1 MDHAGRAV
9 TVTSPGVRRKF
20 TLCSMDGLEWPRPLT
35 GRPDAAA
42 AVLLPSSSPLGN
54 STMPGMPSRKSAD
67 APAPTG
73 FLGPDR
79 NWHLGAGLMTAAT
92 AVAFTIWAFTH
103 TGTDINV
110 LLLIL
115 AIAFGLFMAFNIG
128 GNDVANSF
136 GTSVGAGTLTMK
148 QALVVAAVFEVSG
161 AVLAGGSVTE
171 TVRSGIVDIEAMD
184 VDPFSFA
191 YIMMAA
197 LLGAAVWL
205 LLATRMGWPVST
217 THAIIGGIVGAAVT
231 TGVVT
236 GSGGFEMVQW
246 GEIGQIAISWVLS
259 PLLGGV
265 AAYLLFGL
273 IKRHILT
280 PAARA
285 IVLGSRGFDDA
296 EDDEDDGDEDGTGR
310 HVPGY
315 ERVTELQQSAFAE
328 SAALDLTPGSP
339 GAELAEQASHLSKK
353 ERKAARKVERRAA
366 YHALE
371 KRVPPLAAV
380 GAVLLAAMLVFKGL
394 DNTGLTISTGG
405 GVLML
410 IMLAIGVWIATTV
423 FARALKKQSI
433 SRATFIMFSWMQVF
447 TACAFAFSHG
457 ANDIANAVG
466 PFAAVLEVLRTG
478 AISSE
483 AAVPTAVLAA
493 FGVALISGL
502 WFVGRKVIHTVGT
515 GLTAMHPS
523 SGFAAELA
531 AATIVLLASVLGL
544 PVSSTHIL
552 IGAVLGVGIVN
563 HAANWKLMRP
573 IFLAW
578 IITLPAA
585 ASIGAVVVLVL
596 RAMF

>member
-1 MDHAGRAV
+1 MAR
-9 TVTSPGVRRKF
+9 TSAQ
-20 TLCSMDGLEWPRPLT
+20 D
-35 GRPDAAA
+35 
-42 AVLLPSSSPLGN
+42 
-54 STMPGMPSRKSAD
+54 STD
-67 APAPTG
+67 APVTKG

-79 NWHLGAGLMTAAT
+79 NWHVGAGLMTLAT
-92 AVAFTIWAFTH
+92 VVAFTIWAFTH
-103 TGTDINV
+103 TGTDVNAF
-110 LLLIL
+110 LLIL

-171 TVRSGIVDIEAMD
+171 TVRSGIVDLEGMAI
-184 VDPFSFA
+184 DPLAFA
-191 YIMMAA
+191 LIMMSA

-231 TGVVT
+231 TGLVT
-236 GSGGFEMVQW
+236 GTGGFAMVQW
-246 GEIGQIAISWVLS
+246 GEIGKIAVSWILS
-259 PLLGGV
+259 PLLGGI
-265 AAYLLFGL
+265 ASFLLFGA
-273 IKRHILT
+273 IKRRILA

-285 IVLGSRGFDDA
+285 IALGSRGYDDA
-296 EDDEDDGDEDGTGR
+296 EDDDDDDEEDDADESGQR
-310 HVPGY
+310 HVPAS
-315 ERVTELQQSAFAE
+315 ERMTELQQSAFAE
-328 SAALDLTPGSP
+328 SAALDLTPGGP
-339 GAELAEQASHLSKK
+339 GAELIEASADLTKK
-353 ERKAARKVERRAA
+353 ERKAARKVERKAA

-371 KRVPPLAAV
+371 KRVPPLAA
-380 GAVLLAAMLVFKGL
+380 GAAMLLAAMLVFKGL
-394 DNTGLTISTGG
+394 DNVGLNISVGG

-410 IMLAIGVWIATTV
+410 VMLALGVWMATTI

-457 ANDIANAVG
+457 ANDIANAIG
-466 PFAAVLEVLRTG
+466 PFVAVLDVLKTG
-478 AISSE
+478 QIGAE
-483 AAVPTAVLAA
+483 AAVPTAALIA
-493 FGVALISGL
+493 FGIALVSGL

-563 HAANWKLMRP
+563 HAANWRLMRP

-585 ASIGAVVVLVL
+585 AGIGAAVVLVL

>member
-1 MDHAGRAV
+1 
-9 TVTSPGVRRKF
+9 
-20 TLCSMDGLEWPRPLT
+20 
-35 GRPDAAA
+35 
-42 AVLLPSSSPLGN
+42 
-54 STMPGMPSRKSAD
+54 MPGTPAQTTTD
-67 APAPTG
+67 APVPAG

-79 NWHLGAGLMTAAT
+79 NWHLGAGLMTVAAT
-92 AVAFTIWAFTH
+92 VAFAIWSFTH
-103 TGTDINV
+103 TGTDVNAF
-110 LLLIL
+110 LLIL

-148 QALVVAAVFEVSG
+148 QALMVAAVFEVSG
-161 AVLAGGSVTE
+161 AVLAGSSVTE
-171 TVRSGIVDIEAMD
+171 TVRSGIVDIGAMHI
-184 VDPFSFA
+184 DPLSFA

-236 GSGGFEMVQW
+236 GTGGLEMVQW
-246 GEIGQIAISWVLS
+246 GEIGQIVISWILS

-265 AAYLLFGL
+265 TAYLLFGA
-273 IKRHILT
+273 IKRHILA
-280 PAARA
+280 PSARA
-285 IVLGSRGFDDA
+285 IALGSRGFDDA
-296 EDDEDDGDEDGTGR
+296 EDDEDDEEDEDGSEDESGR
-310 HVPGY
+310 HVAGY
-315 ERVTELQQSAFAE
+315 ERVSELQQSAFAE
-328 SAALDLTPGSP
+328 SAALDLTPGGP
-339 GAELAEQASHLSKK
+339 GAELAEHASHLTKK

-371 KRVPPLAAV
+371 KRVPPLAA
-380 GAVLLAAMLVFKGL
+380 GASVLLAGMLVFKGL
-394 DNTGLTISTGG
+394 KNVGLDISLGN
-405 GVLML
+405 GVLLL
-410 IMLAIGVWIATTV
+410 IMLAVGVWMATTV

-457 ANDIANAVG
+457 ANDIANAIG
-466 PFAAVLEVLRTG
+466 PFAAVLDVLRTG
-478 AISSE
+478 RIASE
-483 AAVPTAVLAA
+483 AAVPTAVLIA

-531 AATIVLLASVLGL
+531 AASVVLLASVLGL

-585 ASIGAVVVLVL
+585 AGIGAVVVLVL
-596 RAMF
+596 RAIF

>member
-1 MDHAGRAV
+1 MAR
-9 TVTSPGVRRKF
+9 TSAQ
-20 TLCSMDGLEWPRPLT
+20 D
-35 GRPDAAA
+35 
-42 AVLLPSSSPLGN
+42 
-54 STMPGMPSRKSAD
+54 STD
-67 APAPTG
+67 APVTQG

-79 NWHLGAGLMTAAT
+79 SWHLGAGLMTLAT
-92 AVAFTIWAFTH
+92 VVAFTIWAFTH
-103 TGTDINV
+103 TGTDVNTF
-110 LLLIL
+110 LLIL

-171 TVRSGIVDIEAMD
+171 TVRSGIVDLEGMAI
-184 VDPFSFA
+184 DPLAFA
-191 YIMMAA
+191 LIMMSA

-231 TGVVT
+231 TGLVT
-236 GSGGFEMVQW
+236 GTGGFAMVQW
-246 GEIGQIAISWVLS
+246 GEIGKIAVSWILS
-259 PLLGGV
+259 PLLGGI
-265 AAYLLFGL
+265 ASFLLFGA
-273 IKRHILT
+273 IKRRILS

-285 IVLGSRGFDDA
+285 IALGSRGYDDA
-296 EDDEDDGDEDGTGR
+296 EDDEDDDDEEDDADESWQR
-310 HVPGY
+310 HVPAS
-315 ERVTELQQSAFAE
+315 ERMTELQQSAFAE
-328 SAALDLTPGSP
+328 SAALDLTPGGP
-339 GAELAEQASHLSKK
+339 GAELIEASADLTKK
-353 ERKAARKVERRAA
+353 ERKAARKVERKAA

-371 KRVPPLAAV
+371 KRVPPLAA
-380 GAVLLAAMLVFKGL
+380 GAAMLLAAMLVFKGL
-394 DNTGLTISTGG
+394 DNVGLNISVGG

-410 IMLAIGVWIATTV
+410 LMLALGVWMATTV

-457 ANDIANAVG
+457 ANDIANAIG
-466 PFAAVLEVLRTG
+466 PFVAVLDVLKTG
-478 AISSE
+478 QIGAE
-483 AAVPTAVLAA
+483 AAVPTAALIA
-493 FGVALISGL
+493 FGVALVSGL

-563 HAANWKLMRP
+563 HAANWRLMRP

-585 ASIGAVVVLVL
+585 AGIGAAVVLLL

>member
-1 MDHAGRAV
+1 M
-9 TVTSPGVRRKF
+9 PGSTAQR
-20 TLCSMDGLEWPRPLT
+20 S
-35 GRPDAAA
+35 PDA
-42 AVLLPSSSPLGN
+42 PSS
-54 STMPGMPSRKSAD
+54 A
-67 APAPTG
+67 G

-79 NWHLGAGLMTAAT
+79 NWHLGAGLMTLAT
-92 AVAFTIWAFTH
+92 VVAFSIWSFSQS
-103 TGTDINV
+103 GTDVNAF
-110 LLLIL
+110 LLIL

-171 TVRSGIVDIEAMD
+171 TVRSGIVDIDGMD
-184 VDPFSFA
+184 MDPMSFA

-197 LLGAAVWL
+197 LAGAAIWL

-217 THAIIGGIVGAAVT
+217 THALIGGIVGAAVT

-236 GSGGFEMVQW
+236 GTGGFGMVRW
-246 GEIGQIAISWVLS
+246 SEIGKIAMSWVLS
-259 PLLGGV
+259 PLLG
-265 AAYLLFGL
+265 AISAYLLFGA
-273 IKRHILT
+273 IKRHILG

-285 IVLGSRGFDDA
+285 IALGSRGYDDA
-296 EDDEDDGDEDGTGR
+296 EDDDDDDDDEDDEDESR
-310 HVPGY
+310 HVSGHQ
-315 ERVTELQQSAFAE
+315 RVGELQQSAFAE
-328 SAALDLTPGSP
+328 SAALDLSPGSS
-339 GAELAEQASHLSKK
+339 GAQFVERAQSLRKK
-353 ERKAARKVERRAA
+353 ERKAARKVERKAA

-371 KRVPPLAAV
+371 KRVPPLAA
-380 GAVLLAAMLVFKGL
+380 GAAVLLAAMLVFKGL
-394 DNTGLTISTGG
+394 DNVGLNISVGG
-405 GVLML
+405 AVLL
-410 IMLAIGVWIATTV
+410 LTMLALGVWMATTV

-447 TACAFAFSHG
+447 TASAFAFSHG

-466 PFAAVLEVLRTG
+466 PFAAVLDVLRTG
-478 AISSE
+478 EIGQE
-483 AAVPTAVLAA
+483 AAVPTAVLVA
-493 FGVALISGL
+493 FGIALVSGL

-585 ASIGAVVVLVL
+585 ATIGAVMVLVL
-596 RAMF
+596 RATF

>member
-1 MDHAGRAV
+1 MAR
-9 TVTSPGVRRKF
+9 TSAQ
-20 TLCSMDGLEWPRPLT
+20 D
-35 GRPDAAA
+35 
-42 AVLLPSSSPLGN
+42 
-54 STMPGMPSRKSAD
+54 STD
-67 APAPTG
+67 APGTKG

-79 NWHLGAGLMTAAT
+79 NWHVGAGLMTLAT
-92 AVAFTIWAFTH
+92 VVAFTIWAFTH
-103 TGTDINV
+103 TGTDVNAF
-110 LLLIL
+110 LLIL

-171 TVRSGIVDIEAMD
+171 TVRSGIVDLGGMAI
-184 VDPFSFA
+184 DPLAFA
-191 YIMMAA
+191 LIMMSA

-231 TGVVT
+231 TGLVT
-236 GSGGFEMVQW
+236 GTGGFAMVQW
-246 GEIGQIAISWVLS
+246 GEIGKIAVSWILS
-259 PLLGGV
+259 PLLGGI
-265 AAYLLFGL
+265 ASFLLFGA
-273 IKRHILT
+273 IKRRILA

-285 IVLGSRGFDDA
+285 IALGSRGYDDA
-296 EDDEDDGDEDGTGR
+296 EDDDDDDEEDDADESWQR
-310 HVPGY
+310 HVPAS
-315 ERVTELQQSAFAE
+315 ERMTELQQSAFAE
-328 SAALDLTPGSP
+328 SAALDLTPGGP
-339 GAELAEQASHLSKK
+339 GAELIEASADLTKK
-353 ERKAARKVERRAA
+353 ERKAARKVERKAA

-371 KRVPPLAAV
+371 KRVPPLAA
-380 GAVLLAAMLVFKGL
+380 GAAMLLAAMLVFKGL
-394 DNTGLTISTGG
+394 DNVGLNISVGG

-410 IMLAIGVWIATTV
+410 VMLALGVWMATTI

-457 ANDIANAVG
+457 ANDIANAIG
-466 PFAAVLEVLRTG
+466 PFVAVLDVLKTG
-478 AISSE
+478 QIGAE
-483 AAVPTAVLAA
+483 AAVPTAALIA
-493 FGVALISGL
+493 FGIALVSGL

-563 HAANWKLMRP
+563 HAANWRLMRP

-585 ASIGAVVVLVL
+585 AGIGAAVVLVL

>member
-1 MDHAGRAV
+1 M
-9 TVTSPGVRRKF
+9 SPTPVQQH
-20 TLCSMDGLEWPRPLT
+20 S
-35 GRPDAAA
+35 
-42 AVLLPSSSPLGN
+42 
-54 STMPGMPSRKSAD
+54 D
-67 APAPTG
+67 APVTGG

-79 NWHLGAGLMTAAT
+79 NWHLGAGLMTAA
-92 AVAFTIWAFTH
+92 AVVAFTIWSFSHAGGEVDT
-103 TGTDINV
+103 
-110 LLLIL
+110 LLLIV

-171 TVRSGIVDIEAMD
+171 TVRNGIVDIDGMHMD
-184 VDPFSFA
+184 PLSFA
-191 YIMMAA
+191 YIMMSA

-205 LLATRMGWPVST
+205 LLATKMGWPVST

-231 TGVVT
+231 TGIVT
-236 GSGGFEMVQW
+236 GTGGLEMVQW
-246 GEIGQIAISWVLS
+246 GEIGKIAISWILS
-259 PLLGGV
+259 PLLGGI
-265 AAYLLFGL
+265 AAFFLFGA
-273 IKRHILT
+273 IKRRILT

-285 IVLGSRGFDDA
+285 IALGSRGFDDA
-296 EDDEDDGDEDGTGR
+296 EDDDDADDDESDDEDSR

-328 SAALDLTPGSP
+328 SAALDLSPGTP
-339 GAELAEQASHLSKK
+339 GAELAQQASSLSKK
-353 ERKAARKVERRAA
+353 ERKAARKIERKAA

-371 KRVPPLAAV
+371 KRVPPLAA
-380 GAVLLAAMLVFKGL
+380 GAAVVIAAMLVFKGL
-394 DNTGLTISTGG
+394 KNVGLDLSIGG
-405 GVLML
+405 AVLML
-410 IMLAIGVWIATTV
+410 IMVAMAVWMAVTV

-447 TACAFAFSHG
+447 TASAFAFSHG

-466 PFAAVLEVLRTG
+466 PFAAVLDVLSTG
-478 AISSE
+478 EISEE

-493 FGVALISGL
+493 FGVALVSGL
-502 WFVGRKVIHTVGT
+502 WFVGRRVIATVGT
-515 GLTAMHPS
+515 GLTSMHPS

-531 AATIVLLASVLGL
+531 AAGVVMLASVLGL

-596 RAMF
+596 RTAF

>member
-1 MDHAGRAV
+1 MAR
-9 TVTSPGVRRKF
+9 TSAQ
-20 TLCSMDGLEWPRPLT
+20 D
-35 GRPDAAA
+35 
-42 AVLLPSSSPLGN
+42 
-54 STMPGMPSRKSAD
+54 STD
-67 APAPTG
+67 APVTQG

-79 NWHLGAGLMTAAT
+79 SWHVGAGLLTIAT
-92 AVAFTIWAFTH
+92 VVAFTIWAFTH
-103 TGTDINV
+103 TGTDV
-110 LLLIL
+110 SAFLLIL

-171 TVRSGIVDIEAMD
+171 TVRSGIVDLEGMAI
-184 VDPFSFA
+184 DPLAFA
-191 YIMMAA
+191 LIMMSA

-231 TGVVT
+231 TGLVT
-236 GSGGFEMVQW
+236 GTGGFAMVQW
-246 GEIGQIAISWVLS
+246 GEIGKIAVSWILS
-259 PLLGGV
+259 PLLGGI
-265 AAYLLFGL
+265 ASFLLFGA
-273 IKRHILT
+273 IKRRILA

-285 IVLGSRGFDDA
+285 IALGSRGYDDA
-296 EDDEDDGDEDGTGR
+296 EDDDDDDEEDDADESWQR
-310 HVPGY
+310 HVPAS
-315 ERVTELQQSAFAE
+315 ERMTELQQSAFAE
-328 SAALDLTPGSP
+328 SAALDLTPGGP
-339 GAELAEQASHLSKK
+339 GAELIEASADLTKK
-353 ERKAARKVERRAA
+353 ERKAARKVERKAA

-371 KRVPPLAAV
+371 KRVPPLAA
-380 GAVLLAAMLVFKGL
+380 GAAMLLAAMLVFKGL
-394 DNTGLTISTGG
+394 DNVGLNISVGG

-410 IMLAIGVWIATTV
+410 VMLALGVWMATTI

-457 ANDIANAVG
+457 ANDIANAIG
-466 PFAAVLEVLRTG
+466 PFVAVLDVLKTG
-478 AISSE
+478 QIGAE
-483 AAVPTAVLAA
+483 AAVPTAALIA
-493 FGVALISGL
+493 FGVALVSGL

-563 HAANWKLMRP
+563 HAANWRLMRP

-585 ASIGAVVVLVL
+585 AGIGAAGVLVL
-596 RAMF
+596 RAIF

>member
-1 MDHAGRAV
+1 MARTTDQR
-9 TVTSPGVRRKF
+9 TT
-20 TLCSMDGLEWPRPLT
+20 
-35 GRPDAAA
+35 
-42 AVLLPSSSPLGN
+42 
-54 STMPGMPSRKSAD
+54 D
-67 APAPTG
+67 APVSQG

-79 NWHLGAGLMTAAT
+79 NWHLGAGLMTLAT
-92 AVAFTIWAFTH
+92 VVAFTIWAFTH
-103 TGTDINV
+103 TGTDVNAF
-110 LLLIL
+110 LLIL

-171 TVRSGIVDIEAMD
+171 TVRSGIVDLEGMAIE
-184 VDPFSFA
+184 PLSFA
-191 YIMMAA
+191 LIMMSA

-231 TGVVT
+231 TGLVT
-236 GSGGFEMVQW
+236 GTGGFAMVQW
-246 GEIGQIAISWVLS
+246 GEIGKIAVSWVLS
-259 PLLGGV
+259 PLLGGI
-265 AAYLLFGL
+265 ASFLLFGA
-273 IKRHILT
+273 IKRRILA
-280 PAARA
+280 PSARA
-285 IVLGSRGFDDA
+285 IALGSRGFDDA
-296 EDDEDDGDEDGTGR
+296 EDDEDDEDEEEQR
-310 HVPGY
+310 HVPAS

-339 GAELAEQASHLSKK
+339 GAELAEHAAGLSKK
-353 ERKAARKVERRAA
+353 ERKAARKIERKAA

-371 KRVPPLAAV
+371 KRVPPLAA
-380 GAVLLAAMLVFKGL
+380 GAAVLLAAMLVFKGL
-394 DNTGLTISTGG
+394 KNVGLELSIGS

-410 IMLAIGVWIATTV
+410 VMIALGVWMATTI

-457 ANDIANAVG
+457 ANDIANAIG
-466 PFAAVLEVLRTG
+466 PFAAVLDVLETG
-478 AISSE
+478 AIGEE
-483 AAVPTAVLAA
+483 AAVPTAALIA
-493 FGVALISGL
+493 FGIALVSGL

-515 GLTAMHPS
+515 GLTSMHPS

-552 IGAVLGVGIVN
+552 IGAVLGVGVVN
-563 HAANWKLMRP
+563 HAANWRLMRP
-573 IFLAW
+573 IALAW

-585 ASIGAVVVLVL
+585 AGIGAVVVLVL
-596 RAMF
+596 RALF

>member
-1 MDHAGRAV
+1 MAR
-9 TVTSPGVRRKF
+9 TSAQ
-20 TLCSMDGLEWPRPLT
+20 D
-35 GRPDAAA
+35 
-42 AVLLPSSSPLGN
+42 
-54 STMPGMPSRKSAD
+54 STD
-67 APAPTG
+67 APVTKG

-79 NWHLGAGLMTAAT
+79 NWHVGAGLMTLAT
-92 AVAFTIWAFTH
+92 VVAFTIWAFTH
-103 TGTDINV
+103 TGTDINAF
-110 LLLIL
+110 LLIL

-171 TVRSGIVDIEAMD
+171 TVRSGIVDLEGMAI
-184 VDPFSFA
+184 DPLAFA
-191 YIMMAA
+191 LIMMSA

-231 TGVVT
+231 TGLVT
-236 GSGGFEMVQW
+236 GTGGFAMVQW
-246 GEIGQIAISWVLS
+246 GEIGKIAVSWILS
-259 PLLGGV
+259 PLLGGI
-265 AAYLLFGL
+265 ASFLLFGA
-273 IKRHILT
+273 IKRRILA

-285 IVLGSRGFDDA
+285 IALGSRGYDDA
-296 EDDEDDGDEDGTGR
+296 EDDEDDDDEEDDADESWQR
-310 HVPGY
+310 HVPAS
-315 ERVTELQQSAFAE
+315 ERMTELQQSAFAE
-328 SAALDLTPGSP
+328 SAALDLTPGGP
-339 GAELAEQASHLSKK
+339 GAELIEASADLTKK
-353 ERKAARKVERRAA
+353 QRKAARKVERKAA

-371 KRVPPLAAV
+371 KRVPPLAA
-380 GAVLLAAMLVFKGL
+380 GAAMLLAAMLVFKGL
-394 DNTGLTISTGG
+394 DNVGLNISVGG

-410 IMLAIGVWIATTV
+410 VMLALGVWMATTI

-457 ANDIANAVG
+457 ANDIANAIG
-466 PFAAVLEVLRTG
+466 PFVAVLDVLKTG
-478 AISSE
+478 QIGAE
-483 AAVPTAVLAA
+483 AAVPTAALIA
-493 FGVALISGL
+493 FGIALVSGL

-563 HAANWKLMRP
+563 HAANWRLMRP

-578 IITLPAA
+578 VITLPAA
-585 ASIGAVVVLVL
+585 AGIGAAVVLVL

>member
-1 MDHAGRAV
+1 MAR
-9 TVTSPGVRRKF
+9 TSAQ
-20 TLCSMDGLEWPRPLT
+20 D
-35 GRPDAAA
+35 
-42 AVLLPSSSPLGN
+42 
-54 STMPGMPSRKSAD
+54 STD
-67 APAPTG
+67 APVTQG

-79 NWHLGAGLMTAAT
+79 NWHVGAGLMTLAT
-92 AVAFTIWAFTH
+92 VVAFTIWAFTH
-103 TGTDINV
+103 TGTDVNAF
-110 LLLIL
+110 LLIL

-171 TVRSGIVDIEAMD
+171 TVRSGIVDLEGVAI
-184 VDPFSFA
+184 DPPAFA
-191 YIMMAA
+191 LIMMSA

-231 TGVVT
+231 TGLVT
-236 GSGGFEMVQW
+236 GTGGFAMVHW
-246 GEIGQIAISWVLS
+246 GEIGKIAVSWILS
-259 PLLGGV
+259 PLLGGI
-265 AAYLLFGL
+265 ASFLLFGA
-273 IKRHILT
+273 IKRRILA

-285 IVLGSRGFDDA
+285 IALGSRGYDDA
-296 EDDEDDGDEDGTGR
+296 EDDDDDDDDDEDDDADESWQR
-310 HVPGY
+310 HVPAS
-315 ERVTELQQSAFAE
+315 ERMTELQQSAFAE
-328 SAALDLTPGSP
+328 SAALDLTPGGP
-339 GAELAEQASHLSKK
+339 GAELIEASADLTKK
-353 ERKAARKVERRAA
+353 ERKAARKVERKAA

-371 KRVPPLAAV
+371 KRVPPLAA
-380 GAVLLAAMLVFKGL
+380 GAAMVLAAMLVFKGL
-394 DNTGLTISTGG
+394 DNVGLNISVGG

-410 IMLAIGVWIATTV
+410 VMLALGVWMATTI

-457 ANDIANAVG
+457 ANDIANAIG
-466 PFAAVLEVLRTG
+466 PFAAVLDVLKTG
-478 AISSE
+478 QIGAE
-483 AAVPTAVLAA
+483 AAVPTAALIA
-493 FGVALISGL
+493 FGIALVSGL

-563 HAANWKLMRP
+563 HAANWRLMRP

-585 ASIGAVVVLVL
+585 AGIGAAVVLVL

>member
-1 MDHAGRAV
+1 MAR
-9 TVTSPGVRRKF
+9 TSAQ
-20 TLCSMDGLEWPRPLT
+20 D
-35 GRPDAAA
+35 
-42 AVLLPSSSPLGN
+42 
-54 STMPGMPSRKSAD
+54 STD
-67 APAPTG
+67 APVAQG

-79 NWHLGAGLMTAAT
+79 SWHLGAGLMTLAT
-92 AVAFTIWAFTH
+92 VVAFTIWAFTH
-103 TGTDINV
+103 TGTDVNAF
-110 LLLIL
+110 LLIL

-171 TVRSGIVDIEAMD
+171 TVRSGIVDLEGMSI
-184 VDPFSFA
+184 DPLAFA
-191 YIMMAA
+191 LIMMSA

-231 TGVVT
+231 TGLVT
-236 GSGGFEMVQW
+236 GTGGFAMVQW
-246 GEIGQIAISWVLS
+246 GEIGKIAVSWILS
-259 PLLGGV
+259 PLLGGI
-265 AAYLLFGL
+265 ASFLLFGA
-273 IKRHILT
+273 IKRRILA

-285 IVLGSRGFDDA
+285 IALGSRGYDDA
-296 EDDEDDGDEDGTGR
+296 EDDEDDDSEEDEDDAEQR
-310 HVPGY
+310 HVPAS
-315 ERVTELQQSAFAE
+315 ERMTELQQSAFAE
-328 SAALDLTPGSP
+328 SAALDLTPGGP
-339 GAELAEQASHLSKK
+339 GAELVEASAGLTKK
-353 ERKAARKVERRAA
+353 ERKAARKVERKAA

-371 KRVPPLAAV
+371 KRVPPLAA
-380 GAVLLAAMLVFKGL
+380 GAAVLLAAMLVFKGL
-394 DNTGLTISTGG
+394 KNVGLELTVGG
-405 GVLML
+405 GILLLTMIAL
-410 IMLAIGVWIATTV
+410 GVWMATTI

-447 TACAFAFSHG
+447 TACSFAFSHG
-457 ANDIANAVG
+457 ANDIANAIG
-466 PFAAVLEVLRTG
+466 PFVAVLDVLKTG
-478 AISSE
+478 QIGAE
-483 AAVPTAVLAA
+483 AAVPTAALIA
-493 FGVALISGL
+493 FGIALVSGL

-552 IGAVLGVGIVN
+552 IGAVLGVGVVN
-563 HAANWKLMRP
+563 HAANWRLMRP
-573 IFLAW
+573 IALAW

-585 ASIGAVVVLVL
+585 AGIGAVVVLVL
-596 RAMF
+596 RAIF

>member
-1 MDHAGRAV
+1 MAR
-9 TVTSPGVRRKF
+9 TSAQ
-20 TLCSMDGLEWPRPLT
+20 D
-35 GRPDAAA
+35 
-42 AVLLPSSSPLGN
+42 
-54 STMPGMPSRKSAD
+54 STD
-67 APAPTG
+67 APVTQG

-79 NWHLGAGLMTAAT
+79 SWHVGAGLLTIAT
-92 AVAFTIWAFTH
+92 VVAFTIWAFTH
-103 TGTDINV
+103 TGTDVNAF
-110 LLLIL
+110 LLIL

-171 TVRSGIVDIEAMD
+171 TVRSGIVDLEGMAI
-184 VDPFSFA
+184 DPLAFA
-191 YIMMAA
+191 LIMMSA

-231 TGVVT
+231 TGLVT
-236 GSGGFEMVQW
+236 GTGGFAMVQW
-246 GEIGQIAISWVLS
+246 GEIGKIAVSWILS
-259 PLLGGV
+259 PLLGGI
-265 AAYLLFGL
+265 ASFLLFGA
-273 IKRHILT
+273 IKRRILA

-285 IVLGSRGFDDA
+285 IALGSRGYDDA
-296 EDDEDDGDEDGTGR
+296 EDDEDDDEEDDADESWQR
-310 HVPGY
+310 HVPAS
-315 ERVTELQQSAFAE
+315 ERMTELQQSAFAE
-328 SAALDLTPGSP
+328 SAALDLTPGGP
-339 GAELAEQASHLSKK
+339 GAELIEASANLTKK
-353 ERKAARKVERRAA
+353 ERKAARKVERKAA

-371 KRVPPLAAV
+371 KRVPPLAA
-380 GAVLLAAMLVFKGL
+380 GAAMLLAAMLVFKGL
-394 DNTGLTISTGG
+394 DNVGLNISVGG

-410 IMLAIGVWIATTV
+410 VMLALGVWMATTI

-457 ANDIANAVG
+457 ANDIANAIG
-466 PFAAVLEVLRTG
+466 PFVAVLDVLKTG
-478 AISSE
+478 QIGAE
-483 AAVPTAVLAA
+483 AAVPTAALIA
-493 FGVALISGL
+493 FGVALVSGL

-563 HAANWKLMRP
+563 HAANWRLMRP

-585 ASIGAVVVLVL
+585 AGIGAAGVLVL
-596 RAMF
+596 RAIF